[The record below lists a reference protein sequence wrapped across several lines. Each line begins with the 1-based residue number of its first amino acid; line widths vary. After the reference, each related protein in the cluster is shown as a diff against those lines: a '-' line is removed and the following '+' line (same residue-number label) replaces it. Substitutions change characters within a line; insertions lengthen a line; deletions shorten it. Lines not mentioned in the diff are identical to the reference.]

1 MVVFVRGTEAE
12 RMKYSQLWRETDGLI
27 TAFVAIR
34 ERERRWWNNEDKCTV
49 ASSSREDLD

>member
-1 MVVFVRGTEAE
+1 
-12 RMKYSQLWRETDGLI
+12 MKYSQLWRETDGLI